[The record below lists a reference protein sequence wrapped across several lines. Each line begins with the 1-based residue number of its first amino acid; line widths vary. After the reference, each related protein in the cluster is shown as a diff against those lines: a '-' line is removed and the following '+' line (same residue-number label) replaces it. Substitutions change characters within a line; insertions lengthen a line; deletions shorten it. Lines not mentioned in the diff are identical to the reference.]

1 MLCLVLYCCF
11 LSVYLYNTILI
22 PTLLL
27 LLLLLLLLSIY
38 IHQQV
43 VVTNHSS
50 DDEDDS
56 APDFDGN
63 GGGDVEHDEEN
74 SASIVESSSRDFTK
88 PTAIHVRLKVDNTT
102 HSSDENVDIDDD
114 EGASIDGSGSS
125 GVTKRD
131 DYGRIVLKERRN
143 IVIDNNQMQLTSE
156 QMKAMLRDTSDIV
169 QQDVPHLAAWP
180 RDDAEAE
187 EDGHDGICPALQKL
201 PTERLLAR
209 PCIGD
214 DGGLAPELLALWG
227 RNMCKI
233 TGKPGT
239 QLPFRMKVFN
249 CSVCK
254 SEDDLI
260 QCGECKKFSCY
271 GCALVGENDPE
282 VVDESVPWWCHDC
295 EHEKRVNTWREENN
309 QVSHIDDTSHID
321 DMSQD
326 DSTVEYNAD
335 TRNHLKK
342 YCGWTRRL
350 STVDDLDD
358 SMDDTIEKVREY
370 LNRDGIVFK
379 DCVNMD
385 RLIARLLATYGGIK
399 PVLER
404 IRSMVKVISGDDD
417 DTAAEDTANTAQ
429 VDVDTTAPPVPPA
442 AAASAE
448 DVSSE
453 RLKSK
458 PLPDNMSQDDDDKEF
473 DEMITTGDVTKVL
486 QNHHSGGGILNS
498 GSEVEDD
505 DVSHH

>member
-1 MLCLVLYCCF
+1 MF
-11 LSVYLYNTILI
+11 
-22 PTLLL
+22 
-27 LLLLLLLLSIY
+27 LLSI
-38 IHQQV
+38 HVHLQV
-43 VVTNHSS
+43 VVTTHSS

-56 APDFDGN
+56 APDFDGS
-63 GGGDVEHDEEN
+63 GGGDVERDEEN
-74 SASIVESSSRDFTK
+74 SASIVESSSPK
-88 PTAIHVRLKVDNTT
+88 PTAIHVRLKVDDTT
-102 HSSDENVDIDDD
+102 TIA
-114 EGASIDGSGSS
+114 GR
-125 GVTKRD
+125 KRM
-131 DYGRIVLKERRN
+131 KKRRN

-169 QQDVPHLAAWP
+169 QQDVPHVAAWP
-180 RDDAEAE
+180 REDAEAE

-282 VVDESVPWWCHDC
+282 VVDEKVPWWCHDC
-295 EHEKRVNTWREENN
+295 EHEKRVNTWIEENN
-309 QVSHIDDTSHID
+309 QLSHINDMSHID

-326 DSTVEYNAD
+326 DSTVEYIAD

-342 YCGWTRRL
+342 YCGWSRRL

-370 LNRDGIVFK
+370 LDRDGIVFK
-379 DCVNMD
+379 DCVNMN
-385 RLIARLLATYGGIK
+385 RIIARLLATYGGIK

-404 IRSMVKVISGDDD
+404 IRSMVKAINGDDD
-417 DTAAEDTANTAQ
+417 DTAAEDTANAAQ
-429 VDVDTTAPPVPPA
+429 VDVDTTA
-442 AAASAE
+442 AASAE
-448 DVSSE
+448 GVSSE

-498 GSEVEDD
+498 GSEVEDN
-505 DVSHH
+505 DVSYH